1 MATLRDIR
9 RRINS
14 VRSTQ
19 QITKAMKMVAAARL
33 RRAQE
38 NILRARPYSF
48 ELREVIGHVVGLVD
62 RGLHPLLREQPEV
75 NRVGLVIVTADRGLC
90 GAFNMNI
97 IRRSLQEIERLQN
110 EGKEVQLMIVGRKA
124 REFFKRRDYPII
136 GQYYDLFSQLN
147 FAHAQRIGS
156 EIIRLFAEKELDQ
169 VLIVYN
175 EFKSAIQQRVVLE
188 QLLPLQP
195 KMPEDATGMVQYIY
209 EPSPDKLLDVLLPKL
224 INIQVW
230 RILLESNAAEQGAR
244 MTAMEMATENAE
256 EMIEQLTLFYN
267 KVRQATIT
275 KEIIEIVSGAEALK
289 S

>member
-38 NILRARPYSF
+38 NILRARPYAY

-62 RGLHPLLREQPEV
+62 RSLHPLLEEREV
-75 NRVGLVIVTADRGLC
+75 HRVGLVVVTADRGLC

-97 IRRSLQEIERLQN
+97 IRRTMQEIGELQEQ
-110 EGKEVQLMIVGRKA
+110 GKELELILVGRKS
-124 REFFKRRDYPII
+124 RDFFRRRDYPII
-136 GQYYDLFSQLN
+136 SEYYDFFNNLN
-147 FAHAQRIGS
+147 FSHAQRIGQQ
-156 EIIRLFAEKELDQ
+156 IIQLYNERHLDQ
-169 VLIVYN
+169 ITVIYN
-175 EFKSAIQQRVVLE
+175 EFKSAIQQRIVAE
-188 QLLPLQP
+188 QLLPMKP
-195 KMPEDATGMVQYIY
+195 HMPEEVTGTVEYIY
-209 EPSPDKLLDVLLPKL
+209 EPSPDALLEVLLPRQ
-224 INIQVW
+224 INIQMW

-256 EMIEQLTLFYN
+256 EMIQKLTLYYN
-267 KVRQATIT
+267 RVRQATIT

>member
-38 NILRARPYSF
+38 NILRARPYAY

-62 RGLHPLLREQPEV
+62 RSMHPLLDLREV
-75 NRVGLVIVTADRGLC
+75 NRVGLVVVTADRGLC

-97 IRRSLQEIERLQN
+97 IRRTVHEIDSLQES
-110 EGKEVQLMIVGRKA
+110 GKEVELILVGRKS
-124 REFFKRRDYPII
+124 RDFFRRRSVPII
-136 GQYYDLFSQLN
+136 SEYYDFYNHLN
-147 FAHAQRIGS
+147 FSHAQRIGK
-156 EIIRLFAEKELDQ
+156 EIIRLYQERQLDQ
-169 VLIVYN
+169 ITVIYN
-175 EFKSAIQQRVVLE
+175 EFKSAIQQRIVAE
-188 QLLPLQP
+188 KLLPLEPQ
-195 KMPEDATGMVQYIY
+195 MPEGISGTVQYIY
-209 EPSPDKLLDVLLPKL
+209 EPSPDALLEVLLPRQ
-224 INIQVW
+224 INIQMW

-256 EMIEQLTLFYN
+256 EMIHKLTLYYN
-267 KVRQATIT
+267 RVRQATIT